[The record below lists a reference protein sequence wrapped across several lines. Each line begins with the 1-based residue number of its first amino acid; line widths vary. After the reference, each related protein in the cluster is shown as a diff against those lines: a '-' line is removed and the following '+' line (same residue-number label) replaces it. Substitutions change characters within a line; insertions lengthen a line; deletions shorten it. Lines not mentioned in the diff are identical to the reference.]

1 MDTFTRHM
9 LKQVEN
15 GVGEYE
21 LILYLDETL
30 TEFSQELGTK
40 SSIRLD
46 IMKQATFLIKNHY
59 PSIKITV
66 VKVMLG
72 GIVMSTLP
80 VAADRAFAEASIQQ
94 TDSNV
99 FYSVVTG
106 DTLWGLSKKF
116 GTSIDLIK
124 SANKLS
130 SDTLTIGQKLVI
142 PKAIHTVQSGDTLY
156 SLSRKYSATVDSI
169 KAANHLS
176 STTLS
181 INQNLIIPAV
191 LEVPQT
197 PTVTEPTPTTSSV
210 TYTVVVGDTLYS
222 IAKKYSTTVDALKKT
237 NQLTSD
243 VLSLGQTLTIPQA
256 ENSPPTPAPITSSPT
271 IPDTYTVVS
280 GDSLYSIALKFGLTV
295 DELRARNQLVS
306 DVLRVGQV
314 LRISETATTT
324 PTSTISFT
332 THKVQSGDSIWSLS
346 IKYGIPQT
354 ELLQANGLSTTSML
368 SIGQELR
375 IPIHHIPVKETVS
388 PSHGELLNWWTEA
401 QYVFTIGK
409 VAKVTD
415 QATGKSFN
423 IKRTIGANHAD
434 SETVTV
440 TDSNIAKSI
449 WGGYSWTPR
458 AVIVEVDGRKLAAS
472 MSFYPHEREYIMD
485 NGITGHFDV
494 YFSDSTRHVDG
505 KPDPYHQAQ
514 VEKAAGVR

>member
-1 MDTFTRHM
+1 MDTFIRHK
-9 LKQVEN
+9 LIQN
-15 GVGEYE
+15 HDGAYE
-21 LILYLDETL
+21 LILYLDDTL

-40 SSIRLD
+40 SSIRSD
-46 IMKQATFLIKNHY
+46 IMKQATLLIKNHY

-66 VKVMLG
+66 VKVVLG
-72 GIVMSTLP
+72 GFVMSTLP
-80 VAADRAFAEASIQQ
+80 VAADRAFANTSIQQ
-94 TDSNV
+94 TNSNI
-99 FYSVVTG
+99 FYSVSPG

-116 GTSIDLIK
+116 GASVDLIK

-156 SLSRKYSATVDSI
+156 SLSKKYNTTVDSI
-169 KAANHLS
+169 KEANQMS

-181 INQNLIIPAV
+181 LNQKLIIPAI
-191 LEVPQT
+191 LEIPQT
-197 PTVTEPTPTTSSV
+197 PAVTETTATPTSV
-210 TYTVVVGDTLYS
+210 THTVVAGDTLYS
-222 IAKKYSTTVDALKKT
+222 LAKKYNTTVDELKKN

-243 VLSLGQTLTIPQA
+243 VLSLGQILTIPSTQSVA
-256 ENSPPTPAPITSSPT
+256 PTPGPT
-271 IPDTYTVVS
+271 TTTPSLPDTYTVVS

-295 DELRARNQLVS
+295 DELRSRNQLVS
-306 DVLRVGQV
+306 DVLRIGQV
-314 LRISETATTT
+314 LQISEKAVST
-324 PTSTISFT
+324 PISTVSFT

-346 IKYGIPQT
+346 IKYGIPQA
-354 ELLQANGLSTTSML
+354 ELLQANGLTTSSML

-375 IPIHHIPVKETVS
+375 IPVHNIPVKETVS
-388 PSHGELLNWWTEA
+388 PNHGELLNWWTEA

-415 QATGKSFN
+415 LATGKSFN

-440 TDSNIAKSI
+440 TDSNTAKTI

-494 YFSDSTRHVDG
+494 YFSGSSRHVDG
-505 KPDPYHQAQ
+505 KPDPSHQAQ

>member
-1 MDTFTRHM
+1 MDTCTRHT
-9 LKQVEN
+9 LKKIEN
-15 GVGEYE
+15 SNGEYE
-21 LILYLDETL
+21 LILFLDETL
-30 TEFSQELGTK
+30 TEFSHELGTK
-40 SSIRLD
+40 SSFRLD
-46 IMKQATFLIKNHY
+46 IMKQATLLLTRY
-59 PSIKITV
+59 PSIKITA

-80 VAADRAFAEASIQQ
+80 VAADRAFADASVQQ

-99 FYSVVTG
+99 FYSVAPG

-116 GTSIDLIK
+116 GTSMDLIK
-124 SANKLS
+124 NANHLT

-142 PKAIHTVQSGDTLY
+142 PKHIHTVQSGDTLY
-156 SLSRKYSATVDSI
+156 SISRKYSVTVDSV
-169 KAANHLS
+169 KAANQLT

-181 INQNLIIPAV
+181 LNQKLIIPAV
-191 LEVPQT
+191 LEVVQP
-197 PTVTEPTPTTSSV
+197 PTNSETTQTTSSV
-210 TYTVVVGDTLYS
+210 NHTVVAGDTLYS
-222 IAKKYSTTVDALKKT
+222 IAKKYSTTVDTLKKT

-256 ENSPPTPAPITSSPT
+256 GMEPPPPVPTTSSPT
-271 IPDTYTVVS
+271 VPDTYTVVS

-295 DELRARNQLVS
+295 DDLRARNALVS
-306 DVLRVGQV
+306 DVLRIGQV
-314 LRISETATTT
+314 LRITEAATQ
-324 PTSTISFT
+324 PSTISYT
-332 THKVQSGDSIWSLS
+332 THIIQSGDSIWNLS

-354 ELLQANGLSTTSML
+354 ELLQVNGLTTTSRL
-368 SIGQELR
+368 SVGQELR
-375 IPIHHIPVKETVS
+375 VPVHHIPVKETVS
-388 PSHGELLNWWTEA
+388 PSHGELLDWWTEA

-415 QATGKSFN
+415 LATGKSFY

-434 SETVTV
+434 SETLTV
-440 TDSNIAKSI
+440 TDSNMAKSI

-458 AVIVEVDGRKLAAS
+458 AVMVEVEGRKLAAS

-494 YFSDSTRHVDG
+494 YFSNSTRHVDG
-505 KPDPYHQAQ
+505 KPDSYHQAQ